1 MIQYNY
7 NNLIGVIIVN
17 PMISKFVS
25 QSFMTEEQGQ
35 YIEDAIMR
43 KESIVVSGHR
53 SAGIRPLMASLMA
66 VAKSNFK
73 NVQVKS
79 FEDLE
84 KETEFF
90 LIPGLDNLDF
100 EKLIG
105 DAIAVENTAFVS
117 LKEPEHPVSLM
128 KVMKANFK
136 AGKGIGKKIHTLECI
151 KVDDVPVLDKIT
163 EMELGE
169 NGKILKKDF

>member
-1 MIQYNY
+1 M
-7 NNLIGVIIVN
+7 N
-17 PMISKFVS
+17 PMIAKFVS
-25 QSFMTEEQGQ
+25 QGFMTEEQGQ

-66 VAKSNFK
+66 VAKGAFPS
-73 NVQVKS
+73 VQVKG
-79 FEDLE
+79 FEDLQAE
-84 KETEFF
+84 AEFF
-90 LIPGLDNLDF
+90 LIPGIDGLDF

-128 KVMKANFK
+128 KVMKANYK
-136 AGKGIGKKIHTLECI
+136 AGKGIGKRIHTLECI
-151 KVDDVPVLDKIT
+151 KVDNVPVLDKIT
-163 EMELGE
+163 EMMLDES
-169 NGKILKKDF
+169 GKIQKKDL

>member
-1 MIQYNY
+1 MNQ
-7 NNLIGVIIVN
+7 
-17 PMISKFVS
+17 MISKFVA
-25 QSFMTEEQGQ
+25 QNFMTEDQGK
-35 YIEDAIMR
+35 YIEEAILR

-73 NVQVKS
+73 SVQVKG

-90 LIPGLDNLDF
+90 LIPGIDGLNF
-100 EKLIG
+100 EDLIST
-105 DAIAVENTAFVS
+105 AIGKEDTAFIS
-117 LKEPEHPVSLM
+117 IKEPEHPVSLM

-136 AGKGIGKKIHTLECI
+136 QGKAIGKKIHTLECT

-163 EMELGE
+163 LMYLTEK
-169 NGKILKKDF
+169 GKITKKDF

>member
-1 MIQYNY
+1 MNA
-7 NNLIGVIIVN
+7 
-17 PMISKFVS
+17 MISKFVA
-25 QSFMTEEQGQ
+25 QNFMTEDQGKHIEQ
-35 YIEDAIMR
+35 AILR

-73 NVQVKS
+73 SIQVKG

-90 LIPGLDNLDF
+90 LIPGIDGLDF
-100 EKLIG
+100 ESLIST
-105 DAIAVENTAFVS
+105 AISKEETAFIS
-117 LKEPEHPVSLM
+117 IKEPEHPVSLM

-136 AGKGIGKKIHTLECI
+136 NNKAIGKKIHTLECI
-151 KVDDVPVLDKIT
+151 KVDDVPLLDKIT
-163 EMELGE
+163 LMYLTDK
-169 NGKILKKDF
+169 GKIAKEDF

>member
-1 MIQYNY
+1 M
-7 NNLIGVIIVN
+7 N
-17 PMISKFVS
+17 PMIAKFVS
-25 QSFMTEEQGQ
+25 QGFMTEVQGQ
-35 YIEDAIMR
+35 YIEDAIMK

-66 VAKSNFK
+66 VAKSSFSS
-73 NVQVKS
+73 VQVKG
-79 FEDLE
+79 FEDLQAE
-84 KETEFF
+84 AEFF
-90 LIPGLDNLDF
+90 LIPGIDGLDF

-128 KVMKANFK
+128 KVMKANYK

-151 KVDDVPVLDKIT
+151 KVDNVPVLDKIT
-163 EMELGE
+163 EMMLDES
-169 NGKILKKDF
+169 GKIQKKDL

>member
-1 MIQYNY
+1 M
-7 NNLIGVIIVN
+7 N
-17 PMISKFVS
+17 PMIAKFVS
-25 QSFMTEEQGQ
+25 QGFMTEEQGQ

-66 VAKSNFK
+66 VAKGAFPS
-73 NVQVKS
+73 VQVKG
-79 FEDLE
+79 FEDLQADA
-84 KETEFF
+84 EFF
-90 LIPGLDNLDF
+90 LIPGIDGLDF

-128 KVMKANFK
+128 KVMKANYK
-136 AGKGIGKKIHTLECI
+136 AGKGIGKRIHTLECI
-151 KVDDVPVLDKIT
+151 KVDNVPVLDKIT
-163 EMELGE
+163 EMMLDES
-169 NGKILKKDF
+169 GKIQKKDL

>member
-1 MIQYNY
+1 M
-7 NNLIGVIIVN
+7 N
-17 PMISKFVS
+17 PMIAKFVS
-25 QSFMTEEQGQ
+25 QGFMTEEQGQ

-66 VAKSNFK
+66 VAKGAFPSL
-73 NVQVKS
+73 QVKG
-79 FEDLE
+79 FEDLQAE
-84 KETEFF
+84 AEFF
-90 LIPGLDNLDF
+90 LIPGIDGLDF

-128 KVMKANFK
+128 KVMKANYK
-136 AGKGIGKKIHTLECI
+136 AGKGIGKRIHTLECI
-151 KVDDVPVLDKIT
+151 KVDNVPVLDKIT
-163 EMELGE
+163 EMMLDES
-169 NGKILKKDF
+169 GKIQKKDL

>member
-1 MIQYNY
+1 M
-7 NNLIGVIIVN
+7 N
-17 PMISKFVS
+17 PMIAKFVT

-66 VAKSNFK
+66 VAKASFPS
-73 NVQVKS
+73 VQVKS
-79 FEDLE
+79 FEDLAT
-84 KETEFF
+84 KTDFF

-117 LKEPEHPVSLM
+117 LKEPEHPISLM
-128 KVMKANFK
+128 KVMKANHK
-136 AGKGIGKKIHTLECI
+136 VGKGIGKKIHTLECI
-151 KVDDVPVLDKIT
+151 KVDNVPVLDKIT
-163 EMELGE
+163 EMMLDES
-169 NGKILKKDF
+169 GKILKKDL

>member
-1 MIQYNY
+1 M
-7 NNLIGVIIVN
+7 N
-17 PMISKFVS
+17 PMISKFV
-25 QSFMTEEQGQ
+25 QQGFMTEEQGQ
-35 YIEDAIMR
+35 YIEDAIMK

-53 SAGIRPLMASLMA
+53 SAGIRPLMATLMA
-66 VAKSNFK
+66 VAKKEFS

-84 KETEFF
+84 KEAEFF
-90 LIPGLDNLDF
+90 LVPGIDGIDF

-105 DAIAVENTAFVS
+105 DAIAVPNTAFIS

-136 AGKGIGKKIHTLECI
+136 NGKGINKKIHTLECTKI
-151 KVDDVPVLDKIT
+151 DGVPILEKIT
-163 EMELGE
+163 EMHINES
-169 NGKILKKDF
+169 GKVVKTDL

>member
-1 MIQYNY
+1 M
-7 NNLIGVIIVN
+7 N
-17 PMISKFVS
+17 PMIAKFVS

-35 YIEDAIMR
+35 YIEDAILR

-66 VAKSNFK
+66 VAKASFPS
-73 NVQVKS
+73 VQVKS
-79 FEDLE
+79 FEDLAT
-84 KETEFF
+84 ETDFF
-90 LIPGLDNLDF
+90 LVPGLDNLDF

-117 LKEPEHPVSLM
+117 LKEPEHPISLM
-128 KVMKANFK
+128 KVMKANHK

-151 KVDDVPVLDKIT
+151 KVDNVPVLDKIT
-163 EMELGE
+163 EMMLDES
-169 NGKILKKDF
+169 GKILKKDL